1 MILVAGL
8 SPAWQQIMEFER
20 LSFGEVNRARS
31 VHWCASGKVLN
42 VALALQR
49 LGAGSGNTSAEP
61 YCLTAVGGWSG
72 AAIRSELA
80 AVGVAAEWI
89 EAEAPTRVC
98 TTLLDRGSATTTE
111 LVENAAPLP
120 SEAVEKF
127 LQRFA
132 DLAPQASLIVL
143 TGSLPAQIAPTLYA
157 DLLRQ
162 TATPALLDCR
172 GPELLACLPLRPLV
186 VKPNR
191 EELAVTVGRP
201 LHSSEELHTA
211 ARELNQAGAQWVVVT
226 DGAQPVLVSG
236 ADGTCWWEPTRSV
249 TQVINPIGCG
259 DCLAAGLAFGLAHGL
274 DFPSALRIGLQA
286 AAENAEQLLPAQPQP
301 ARLP

>member
-8 SPAWQQIMEFER
+8 SPAWQQIMEFDQ
-20 LSFGEVNRARS
+20 LQAGAVNRARG

-49 LGAGSGNTSAEP
+49 LGAGSTNPIASP

-72 AAIRSELA
+72 AAIRRDLA

-89 EAEAPTRVC
+89 EVETPTRVC
-98 TTLLDRGSATTTE
+98 TTLLDRASATTTE

-120 SEAVEKF
+120 QAAVERF
-127 LQRFA
+127 QQRFA
-132 DLAPQASLIVL
+132 ELAPQASLIVL
-143 TGSLPAQIAPTLYA
+143 TGSLPARVASTLYA

-191 EELAVTVGRP
+191 EELAVTVGRA
-201 LHSSEELHTA
+201 LRTADELQAA
-211 ARELNQAGAQWVVVT
+211 ARELNQAGAEWVVVT
-226 DGAQPVLVSG
+226 DGAAPLLVSG
-236 ADGTCWWEPTRSV
+236 PEETCWQEPTCPV
-249 TQVINPIGCG
+249 QQVVNPIGCG
-259 DCLAAGLAFGLAHGL
+259 DCLAAGLAYGLALGL
-274 DFPSALRIGLQA
+274 DFRAALRIGLQA
-286 AAENAEQLLPAQPQP
+286 AAENAEQLLPAQPRP
-301 ARLP
+301 VAC